1 MQYRIAA
8 LRPSPDEL
16 KGLSERLIASHY
28 ENNYG
33 GAVRRLNAVTRD
45 LAALDPAA
53 APVYVLNGLKR
64 EELIAMNSMRLHE
77 LYFDGLGKGALTG
90 GLATALERDFG
101 GIARWRAEF
110 AGMGKALS
118 GGSGWVLLTYLRRDR
133 RLVNQWAADHAHVF
147 ADAVPILALDMYEH
161 AYHLDYGAKAG
172 AYVDAFM
179 DNIDWAW
186 IGRNYDRAVAAASA
200 AAAPEGALSP
210 EALLGAA
217 YRGDAMTILDVRR
230 KPRFDQAADVIA
242 GAEWR
247 DPATVDSWA
256 GSIPKDRPVVV
267 YCVYGHHVSH
277 GVADALKK
285 RGVDARYLDG
295 GIAVWRAIGGPFSL
309 KSARTNS

>member
-1 MQYRIAA
+1 MQYRIAP

-33 GAVRRLNAVTRD
+33 GAVRRLNAISSD
-45 LAALDPAA
+45 LKALDPAT

-77 LYFDGLGKGALTG
+77 LYFDGLGKGALG
-90 GLATALERDFG
+90 GDLAAALERDFG
-101 GIARWRAEF
+101 SAARWRAEF
-110 AGMGKALS
+110 AGMGKALG
-118 GGSGWVLLTYLRRDR
+118 GGSGWVLLTYLRRDG
-133 RLVNQWAADHAHVF
+133 RLVNQWAADHAH
-147 ADAVPILALDMYEH
+147 ALTDATPILALDMYEH

-179 DNIDWAW
+179 ENIEWAQ
-186 IGRNYDRAVAAASA
+186 IAANYAAAVGSGTETA
-200 AAAPEGALSP
+200 TDSRAIAPEAVL
-210 EALLGAA
+210 EAAKGV
-217 YRGDAMTILDVRR
+217 TILDVRR
-230 KPRFDQAADVIA
+230 KVRFDQAADAIA

-247 DPATVDSWA
+247 DPATVDQWA
-256 GSIPKDRPVVV
+256 GAVPKDRPVVV

-277 GVADALKK
+277 GVVDALQK

-295 GIAVWRAIGGPFSL
+295 GIAAWRAIGGPFAP
-309 KSARTNS
+309 KP